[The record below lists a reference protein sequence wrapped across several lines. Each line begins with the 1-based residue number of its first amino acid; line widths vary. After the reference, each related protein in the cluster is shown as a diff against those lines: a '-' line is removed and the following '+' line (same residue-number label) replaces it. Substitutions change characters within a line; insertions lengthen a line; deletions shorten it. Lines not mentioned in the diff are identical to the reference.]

1 MYSTKHDFL
10 RENESAG
17 QWLSDFGSWS
27 EIYQEVVSS
36 CFTVEKMESVLNSI
50 DNERIYQHILK
61 TEGEKHP
68 LHSPERMEACA
79 DYILAELESY
89 DLKANAHEF
98 TVDGFDYA
106 FRNIEATTSG
116 DGPELLVVSHYDTGR
131 HAPGANDNGS
141 AIAVMLEA
149 ARVISLTEAQT
160 AVRFISFNLEELNPL
175 RAQKL
180 EGLAL
185 KHGIRDKD
193 GRYTSWQTSKVMK
206 RFSDLHT
213 KLAMNAS
220 SYAEATAQAIKE
232 LDSELTSSE
241 RQYLEGIQALSEG
254 ITPTNWPGRTALAG
268 SSAWVHD
275 AVKRGQQIKGVLNL
289 ETVGYT
295 SDQKYSQ
302 QLPSG
307 MSTEMLEIYGTD
319 PDLLTGNFLFVLRD
333 RNSKD
338 LAKQFCTQCKHDA
351 VHLPYACLQI
361 DITYEEAAH
370 GMRDLLRS
378 DHAPFWK
385 ENIPALLL
393 SDGADFRYPYYHTR
407 ADTIDKLDFDFL
419 GKICRAV
426 VSMTLNA

>member
-98 TVDGFDYA
+98 TVEGFDYT
-106 FRNIEATTSG
+106 FRNIEASTG
-116 DGPELLVVSHYDTGR
+116 AEGPEILVVSHYDTAR

-149 ARVISLTEAQT
+149 ARVISLSETSDAI
-160 AVRFISFNLEELNPL
+160 RFISFNLEEHNPF
-175 RAQKL
+175 REQKI
-180 EGLAL
+180 EELAIVN
-185 KHGIRDKD
+185 GIRDLD
-193 GRYTSWQTSKVMK
+193 GIYTSWHTSQVIN
-206 RFSDLHT
+206 RFSDRYS
-213 KLAMNAS
+213 KLATTS
-220 SYAEATAQAIKE
+220 SSHAEAAAQAIKE
-232 LDSELTSSE
+232 LEDELTTNE

-254 ITPTNWPGRTALAG
+254 ITPTNWPGKVSLAG

-275 AVKRGQQIKGVLNL
+275 ALERGHQVKGVLNL
-289 ETVGYT
+289 ETMGYT

-302 QLPSG
+302 QFPPG
-307 MSTEMLEIYGTD
+307 MSPQAFEIYGTD
-319 PDLLTGNFLFVLRD
+319 PDLLTGDFLFTLRD
-333 RNSKD
+333 ANSKN
-338 LAKQFCTQCKHDA
+338 LAEQFCAQCRHDA
-351 VHLPYACLQI
+351 VQLPYACLKA
-361 DITYEEAAH
+361 DITYEEAAY
-370 GMRDLLRS
+370 GMRDILRS

-385 ENIPALLL
+385 ENIPALMLT
-393 SDGADFRYPYYHTR
+393 DGANFRYPYYHTR

-419 GKICRAV
+419 AKTCRATV
-426 VSMTLNA
+426 ATALSV